1 MNDIVFYNNFGFNEY
16 RYKETV
22 HRDNSMGVDSHFIGF
37 MKHGRGRIVCEGEK
51 IEIAEGEMF
60 YIPKGCRYHSYWIA
74 EDYVRFD
81 SIGFLYFPSETPNGY
96 RLQKI
101 PLDAELWEAF
111 SPLST
116 DKTVNVHSI
125 ASLFRVLALL
135 SNRMIPASSSA
146 EVTVFEKMLQLMQR
160 DPSLTVAEYAGLL
173 EISESLLYQY
183 VKKASG
189 KTPNRLRQEVLC
201 QRARELLVA
210 TSYTVEEICDRLN
223 FSSSAYFRKVMHS
236 VFHKTP
242 SEIRKE
248 GRRI

>member
-1 MNDIVFYNNFGFNEY
+1 MNDIIFYKNFGFNEY
-16 RYKETV
+16 RYLESV

-37 MKHGRGRIVCEGEK
+37 MKHGRGRIVCDGEK
-51 IEIAEGEMF
+51 IEIGENEMF

-74 EDYVRFD
+74 EGYVCFD

-101 PLDAELWEAF
+101 AYDDALMEAY
-111 SPLST
+111 SPLSR

-125 ASLFRVLALL
+125 AELYRVLALL
-135 SNRMIPASSSA
+135 SERLMPASSEA
-146 EVTVFEKMLQLMQR
+146 EVAVFEKMLRLMQR
-160 DPSLTVAEYAGLL
+160 DPSLTVAEYARRLQV
-173 EISESLLYQY
+173 SESLLYQY

-189 KTPNRLRQEVLC
+189 KTPNRLRQEALC

-210 TSYTVEEICDRLN
+210 TSYSVEEICSRLG

-236 VFHKTP
+236 VYQKTP
-242 SEIRKE
+242 SEIRKK
-248 GRRI
+248 GRGI